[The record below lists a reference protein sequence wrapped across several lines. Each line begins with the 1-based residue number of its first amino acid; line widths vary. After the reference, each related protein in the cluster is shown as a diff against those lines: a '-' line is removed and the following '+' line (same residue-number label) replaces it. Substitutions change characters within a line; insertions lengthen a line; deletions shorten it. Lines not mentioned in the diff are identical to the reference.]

1 MILEGIRD
9 FHRAPFQIDSTGID
23 AATGEAVLEKAQNL
37 EERAE
42 RYYCEAAEKMKALSE
57 VARALKMLG
66 KKHAAHLRELDAL
79 GA

>member
-1 MILEGIRD
+1 MIWRRGKECSSRYCC
-9 FHRAPFQIDSTGID
+9 TGID